1 MINGF
6 PEHNIHLLSFKQS
19 KMLYIGTLL
28 FTFYS
33 SCQCGVV
40 EVILHFGAWSRV
52 RTACVGHSR
61 NHMFEPP
68 GAATTS
74 ALQDLNVAA

>member
-6 PEHNIHLLSFKQS
+6 LEGNIHLLSFKQS
-19 KMLYIGTLL
+19 KMLGNIHLLSFKQSKMLGKCTLL

-40 EVILHFGAWSRV
+40 EVFFYFTAGSCV
-52 RTACVGHSR
+52 RTA
-61 NHMFEPP
+61 
-68 GAATTS
+68 
-74 ALQDLNVAA
+74 